1 MEQYFEIIRAVL
13 WNNFKDIPTC
23 SLNILININNSLLKI
38 YSLNHKLKSFT
49 SGSSPVIGITTESFM
64 YVLGFIIGLITNSPR
79 LIHKTQSCTSVV
91 LNGLEFLKQKHHQ
104 VLEPVISMNKAI
116 KSNPN
121 QLSNTYNRHQA
132 ANNQLP
138 QWFNKKRTKFKKLN
152 HENPKN
158 SKLSPVAAANFDN
171 LYLFTES
178 SDRRSLRWNS
188 SLICWEPPVKI
199 SARSNG

>member
-23 SLNILININNSLLKI
+23 SLNILIN
-38 YSLNHKLKSFT
+38 HQQLKSFT

-116 KSNPN
+116 KSGPN

-178 SDRRSLRWNS
+178 SDRRSLWWNS